1 MEKENLQKLIEVIS
15 SAIEALP
22 NPPREPVKKE
32 FEKIKEQIMENR
44 PPRIMIVGRRG
55 AGKSSLINAIF
66 DQKVAEVGPVVSET
80 GESKWYYFK
89 NKKGEIHILDTRGI
103 GDKTKPESANFE
115 EAIEEIQ
122 FSVKQR
128 CPDVILFLC
137 KAKEVDSHIEEDL
150 KNIKLIKWYINNV
163 HKYNSPLSAVITQV
177 DELDPIRVSE
187 PPYKHPKKQNNI
199 DEAVLTI
206 QGAFKDNDLDL
217 IKAIPVSAY
226 AEYENG
232 EKVYDNY
239 WNIAVLVNF
248 LMDILPNTAQL
259 QLARL
264 SSITRIQ
271 IKFARS
277 IVGSTAIIC
286 SGIAATPIPVAD
298 IVPITAAQV
307 GMIIGIGHVSGRDM
321 SKESA
326 KEFIAALGI
335 NIGAGFALRE
345 ISRALAKIVFP
356 GAGHAVSAGVAFAG
370 TWAIGEAAIAYFI
383 QGKSI
388 KESKEIFNK
397 VKEEKKER
405 LDG

>member
-1 MEKENLQKLIEVIS
+1 MKKENFQKLIEVIS

-22 NPPREPVKKE
+22 NPPRDSIIKE
-32 FEKIKEQIMENR
+32 FEKIKEQVMENR
-44 PPRIMIVGRRG
+44 PPRIMIIGRRG

-66 DQKVAEVGPVVSET
+66 DQKVAEVGPVISET
-80 GESKWYYFK
+80 GESKWHYFK

-115 EAIEEIQ
+115 EAIDEIQ
-122 FSVKQR
+122 FSVKER

-150 KNIKLIKWYINNV
+150 KNIELIRRYIDKV
-163 HKYNSPLSAVITQV
+163 HKYNCPLSAVITQV

-187 PPYKHPKKQNNI
+187 PPYKHPNKQKNI
-199 DEAVLTI
+199 DEAVYTI
-206 QGAFKDNDLDL
+206 QGAFKDSGLDL

-232 EKVYDNY
+232 EKVYDKY
-239 WNIAVLVNF
+239 WNIDVLVNF
-248 LMDILPNTAQL
+248 LMEILPNTAQL

-271 IKFARS
+271 VKFARS

-298 IVPITAAQV
+298 MIPITAAQV

-326 KEFIAALGI
+326 KEFIAALGV

-397 VKEEKKER
+397 VKEVKNNAH
-405 LDG
+405 DG